1 MVSNFY
7 IILTV
12 VIVVVIGVVAFTVLS
27 GILKKEPSLLVT
39 SQTFS
44 GKTDDTATL
53 NFEISNL
60 GGDATGVVI
69 TASSSAFSEA
79 TTAKFDA
86 QAAKTVSVSCQ
97 VSVDDV
103 ESKDYP
109 ITLTYTSDGNIL
121 GDFSGNV
128 AGNVVLHVVPSL
140 EIVDVHWKNNVNWI
154 GQQGNYTLLYFNVKS
169 NSNFAAEDVEIKLSL
184 TPTVAN
190 LVVNPSSILIG
201 HINPQATSEQI
212 STAVAAYSAQ
222 AGEHPIKIEL
232 SVDDYVIDTAST
244 AIEVR
249 G

>member
-44 GKTDDTATL
+44 GKTGDTATL

-97 VSVDDV
+97 VQWTTL
-103 ESKDYP
+103 KAK
-109 ITLTYTSDGNIL
+109 IT
-121 GDFSGNV
+121 
-128 AGNVVLHVVPSL
+128 P
-140 EIVDVHWKNNVNWI
+140 
-154 GQQGNYTLLYFNVKS
+154 
-169 NSNFAAEDVEIKLSL
+169 
-184 TPTVAN
+184 
-190 LVVNPSSILIG
+190 
-201 HINPQATSEQI
+201 
-212 STAVAAYSAQ
+212 
-222 AGEHPIKIEL
+222 
-232 SVDDYVIDTAST
+232 
-244 AIEVR
+244 
-249 G
+249 